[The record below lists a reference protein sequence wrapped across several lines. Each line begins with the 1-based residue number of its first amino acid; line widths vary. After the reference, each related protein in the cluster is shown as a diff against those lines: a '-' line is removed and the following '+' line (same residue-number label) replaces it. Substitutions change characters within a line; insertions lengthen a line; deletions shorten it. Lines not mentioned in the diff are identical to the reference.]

1 MRHTTR
7 TEENLRQLAKQAIA
21 AVDAHQGEPN
31 KKIRADWLGSLAPPA
46 GLELGFTSS
55 LRLSYTNFASKILP
69 CRASAQIVTLPQ
81 VQQER
86 EKENRVRMDS
96 VSFLGS

>member
-1 MRHTTR
+1 MKGGSFLPLKH
-7 TEENLRQLAKQAIA
+7 
-21 AVDAHQGEPN
+21 
-31 KKIRADWLGSLAPPA
+31 KKSLKIKDFCVRVQNCCPILAPPA